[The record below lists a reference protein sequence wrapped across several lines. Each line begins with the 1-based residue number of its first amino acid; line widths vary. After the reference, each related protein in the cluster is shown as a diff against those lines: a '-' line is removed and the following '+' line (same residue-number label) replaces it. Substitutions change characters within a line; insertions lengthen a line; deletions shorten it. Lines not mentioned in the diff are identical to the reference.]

1 MMGTMAKD
9 FLRELVQIKSITF
22 HEEEAARYLEEKLN
36 ALGFTTELDEMNN
49 VVALRKGTGGGKRL
63 MFLGHHDTVEEG
75 DHSLWKHP
83 PFSAEIEDGKMYGR
97 GTIDEK
103 GGIAAMLA
111 AIQTLLEEN
120 PQGISGDIL
129 FVSAREET
137 LDIETRGILN
147 VLRQRKLE
155 ADGCICV
162 EPTGCKVILG
172 QKGRCIVDIKTHG
185 KATHGA
191 APECGINAIEHM
203 AHYIT
208 EIAQLRLPERTLL
221 GKGTQC
227 IGIIKGGIRANM
239 VAAECSISIDRRTVS
254 GETLESVRADYEQAA
269 QRVQARIPDFKAE
282 ISIRPPF
289 YPALIDESEE
299 IVCQVKQAFETLGYS
314 YESGYIAGHSDS
326 EWIINDAKIPTVT
339 LGPGDIGVAHSANEY
354 VPLDELTQCT
364 ELYYTVMKQML
375 V

>member
-1 MMGTMAKD
+1 
-9 FLRELVQIKSITF
+9 
-22 HEEEAARYLEEKLN
+22 
-36 ALGFTTELDEMNN
+36 
-49 VVALRKGTGGGKRL
+49 
-63 MFLGHHDTVEEG
+63 
-75 DHSLWKHP
+75 
-83 PFSAEIEDGKMYGR
+83 MYGR

-147 VLRQRKLE
+147 VLRQRKLK

-203 AHYIT
+203 DHYIT
-208 EIAQLRLPERTLL
+208 EIAQLRLPERAPL

>member
-1 MMGTMAKD
+1 
-9 FLRELVQIKSITF
+9 
-22 HEEEAARYLEEKLN
+22 
-36 ALGFTTELDEMNN
+36 
-49 VVALRKGTGGGKRL
+49 
-63 MFLGHHDTVEEG
+63 
-75 DHSLWKHP
+75 
-83 PFSAEIEDGKMYGR
+83 
-97 GTIDEK
+97 
-103 GGIAAMLA
+103 MLA

-208 EIAQLRLPERTLL
+208 EIAQLRLPERAPL

-254 GETLESVRADYEQAA
+254 GETLEVDH
-269 QRVQARIPDFKAE
+269 QRRQDPDRHPGPWGYRRGPQRKRIC
-282 ISIRPPF
+282 
-289 YPALIDESEE
+289 PA
-299 IVCQVKQAFETLGYS
+299 G
-314 YESGYIAGHSDS
+314 
-326 EWIINDAKIPTVT
+326 
-339 LGPGDIGVAHSANEY
+339 
-354 VPLDELTQCT
+354 
-364 ELYYTVMKQML
+364 
-375 V
+375 